1 MLRKIEY
8 LIPAALDAV
17 DKVLVTEY
25 GKDNIPSGYQSAIS
39 GFGTSLLQMGLL
51 PTLAVYTD
59 TDNSAGIQRDIL
71 LQTLFAIVLHQDSRL
86 SEECK
91 QKIPTDENGLLQ
103 TNILLKTVAMPDY
116 KQDELKA
123 HLMQAALAF
132 KLAIRT
138 FNLKKS

>member
-17 DKVLVTEY
+17 DTVLAGKY
-25 GKDNIPSGYQSAIS
+25 GRDNIPSGYQSAIS

-59 TDNSAGIQRDIL
+59 NDNAAGIQRDVL
-71 LQTLFAIVLHQDSRL
+71 LQTLFVIVLHQDSRF
-86 SEECK
+86 SAESK
-91 QKIPTDENGLLQ
+91 RQIPTDENGLLQ
-103 TNILLKTVAMPDY
+103 TRTLLRTVANPNF
-116 KQDELKA
+116 KQDELKE

-138 FNLKKS
+138 YNLKKS

>member
-17 DKVLVTEY
+17 DAVLVTKY
-25 GKDNIPSGYQSAIS
+25 GKDRIPSGYQSAIS

-59 TDNSAGIQRDIL
+59 KDSDADIKRDL
-71 LQTLFAIVLHQDSRL
+71 
-86 SEECK
+86 
-91 QKIPTDENGLLQ
+91 
-103 TNILLKTVAMPDY
+103 LLKALFTIILHNDSKFPNSY
-116 KQDELKA
+116 KQDLPKDTNGVINIALVLRKVAESNFQRALKE

-138 FNLKKS
+138 YNLKKS